1 MRARVLYILYSTFLL
16 IKEMRMTSDN
26 SINQEKQQKINRTL
40 VLKLLRQEGL
50 ASRADIAKLSG
61 LQRATIT
68 NIVKELM
75 DLGIVVE
82 DGLLAGDKGRRSIG
96 IRINGEKF
104 GVVGVMVTR
113 EYFGVSLIGLS
124 GEIHE
129 IKYYKVRRNRYGL

>member
-1 MRARVLYILYSTFLL
+1 
-16 IKEMRMTSDN
+16 MTSDN

-82 DGLLAGDKGRRSIG
+82 DGLLAGDKGRRSTG